1 MARRLKAVSTGIAVL
16 LSGMAGAQTAEAT
29 QEATQGA
36 TKAATAVASLDRVE
50 VTSQRRAESAQ
61 DVAVALTALAG
72 EDLAARGVNTI
83 NKLQYEAPNVEF
95 VPHYGSSQPTFRIRG
110 VGLKDYGTN
119 NASTVG
125 VYVDEI
131 AYPFPVQTQG
141 LLFDLERVE
150 ILRGPQGTLYGKN
163 STGGA
168 VNFISRRP
176 ARTAEFGIST
186 SFGSHNA
193 KTLEAYASGPLNE
206 SLRGRL
212 AIATEQGGAWQHNRV
227 TGEKLGDKDTLA
239 LRGQLELDASRELK
253 LSLKAHSATDKSD
266 SNGARLYQGL
276 VPNARGTALGFT
288 PIAPESDPSVTGWGL
303 SKAFA
308 AVIGLDPA
316 SKPRRDN
323 RGDGLSLTVDW
334 DLGPAKLSSIT
345 GAENFKRREYID
357 WDAAAINQSDV
368 YFKSDIEVLSQELRL
383 ASKAGERLNWLIGAY
398 YSHEQLD
405 EKFYSDFSANLGYA
419 TFTSYGQRAASAS
432 LFGQLDYQLAD
443 KWKLVAGLR
452 QEHEKRELLNFST
465 AFALSALPSI
475 KVGNTT
481 FAPANR
487 SQSSNEPS
495 GKLALEFRPDKASL
509 YYASLSRGV
518 KSGAFT
524 AYNSSFAQQ
533 VDAVKPETLL
543 AYEAGFKRDLSPTL
557 RLNGAA
563 FLYDYKNQQFQS
575 QVFIDPVVR
584 NVGRLLN
591 IPKSEIYGLELELL
605 WEPFSGFKLGQFLGY
620 KKGTYQHYQGLDV
633 AATRANGY
641 TAPVY
646 SDFAGQ
652 PLSLPR
658 TTLGGNV
665 SYRWQAGPYRV
676 TAQGDYAYQGTVP
689 SSSGPAFATRS
700 YWLSNARL
708 SLARSGQA
716 WEAALWVRNLGNTK
730 YDLHHGSFLSN
741 AQIANAGQP
750 RTVGVQLS
758 YDY

>member
-1 MARRLKAVSTGIAVL
+1 MTQKLKAVSAGIAVML
-16 LSGMAGAQTAEAT
+16 AGLPAAQ
-29 QEATQGA
+29 
-36 TKAATAVASLDRVE
+36 AADVASLDRVE
-50 VTSQRRAESAQ
+50 VTSQRRVESVQ
-61 DVAVALTALAG
+61 DVGVAITALSG
-72 EDLAARGVNTI
+72 EDLAARGVDTI
-83 NKLQYEAPNVEF
+83 NKLQYQAPNVEF

-176 ARTAEFGIST
+176 TKATEFGISA
-186 SFGSHNA
+186 SVGSNNA
-193 KTLEAYASGPLNE
+193 KTLEAYASGSLSD

-212 AIATEQGGAWQHNRV
+212 SLATEQGGAWQHNRV

-239 LRGQLELDASRELK
+239 LRGQLELDASRDLK
-253 LSLKAHSATDKSD
+253 LSLKVHGGYDKSD
-266 SNGARLYQGL
+266 SNGPRLYQGL
-276 VPNARGTALGFT
+276 VPNARGVALGFPT
-288 PIAPESDPSVTGWGL
+288 IAAETDPTVTGWGL

-308 AVIGLDPA
+308 AVIGLDQN
-316 SKPRRDN
+316 SKPHRDN
-323 RGDGLSLTVDW
+323 KGSGISLTADL
-334 DLGPAKLSSIT
+334 DLGNSKLTSIT
-345 GAENFKRREYID
+345 GAEDFKRREYID
-357 WDAAAINQSDV
+357 WDGAAINQSDI
-368 YFKSDIEVLSQELRL
+368 YFKSNIDVFSQELRL
-383 ASKAGERLNWLIGAY
+383 ASKGNERLNWLIGAY
-398 YSHEQLD
+398 YSHEKLD
-405 EKFYSDFSANLGYA
+405 EKFYSDFTANLGYA
-419 TFTSYGQRAASAS
+419 TFTSYGQKADSVS
-432 LFGQLDYQLAD
+432 VFGQTDYQLAD
-443 KWKLVAGLR
+443 QWKLVAGLR
-452 QEHEKRELLNFST
+452 QEHETRKLENFST
-465 AFALSALPSI
+465 AFALSSI
-475 KVGNTT
+475 PTIVVGNTT
-481 FAPANR
+481 FPPANR
-487 SQSSNEPS
+487 EQTANETS
-495 GKLALEFRPDKASL
+495 GKLALEFRPENGSL

-524 AYNSSFAQQ
+524 TYNSSFAQQ
-533 VDAVKPETLL
+533 VDAVKPETLI

-563 FLYDYKNQQFQS
+563 FFYDYKDQQFQS
-575 QVFIDPVVR
+575 QVFIDPVIR

-591 IPKSEIYGLELELL
+591 IPKSKIKGLELELQ
-605 WEPFSGFKLGQFLGY
+605 WEPVAGLKLGQFLGY
-620 KKGTYQHYQGLDV
+620 KKGTYKEYQGLNV

-641 TAPVY
+641 TSAVY

-652 PLSLPR
+652 PLPLPR
-658 TTLGGNV
+658 TTYGGNI
-665 SYRWQAGPYRV
+665 SYRWQAGNYRV
-676 TAQGDYAYQGTVP
+676 SAQGDYAYQGTVP
-689 SSSGPAFATRS
+689 SSSGPAFVTKS

-708 SLARSGQA
+708 ALARNGQA
-716 WEAALWVRNLGNTK
+716 WEAALWVRNLADAK